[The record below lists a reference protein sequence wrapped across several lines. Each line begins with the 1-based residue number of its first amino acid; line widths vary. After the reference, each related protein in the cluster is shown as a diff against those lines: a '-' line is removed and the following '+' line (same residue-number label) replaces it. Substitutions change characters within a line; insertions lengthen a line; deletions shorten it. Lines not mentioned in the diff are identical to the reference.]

1 MPKQIQ
7 SEYEEVRIPFN
18 NMTFSPDVPSTSLG
32 ANEYNDGLNVET
44 DVRGVRSVAGDQ
56 EILST
61 VPGTPTFISGG
72 FRQDGDYWFIVATT
86 EGYWYATNGNTVD
99 WYNITPGGGP
109 ILGYTQA
116 TNIMDVW
123 NGNIPFFN
131 DTVGAPMFWPEAT
144 DLNPLPILTQ
154 YSNLIKPATVIDSV
168 YQSPTTYRLILD
180 TPYSTPPYVAGQQ
193 IVISGVNNNYNGVYT
208 VVSSSTSY
216 IDYLA
221 QPGGGYPVGTQ
232 GTVSPAYTWNYNPN
246 WKSYKA
252 EFLRLYN
259 TPNVGSILV
268 AGNLTVTN
276 LDDTITQFPVTVQWS
291 QAFGLN
297 QAPRTWE
304 PTITNIANQ
313 LEVPLRGP
321 CVDAFPCNGQLFL
334 CSYWDTVVFS
344 PLNYST
350 TSTPIIGVRLY
361 NQGRGLLTS
370 NAWAN
375 TDSAVYGLDSR
386 DVWVFDGNNFKGIGN
401 QRVKN
406 WLFDQIDPA
415 NYERIFIETNTQK
428 NQIEIYYPD
437 VDAVNGVPNK
447 MLAYRYDLDIWNAP
461 REVDHATFATE
472 SPIWS
477 YDEDTTSWYGNYSSR
492 TVVYARGLLDNN
504 LVQKDYGYTHADNT
518 AIHSVFKRDNIKL
531 LKDYSGKVMVHRLLP
546 EAVNLG
552 GIPFTGD
559 FNKQVTE
566 STGNLSVRI
575 DGAESVGQVP
585 LQTTTETIQL
595 NTSYP
600 WMQIDQNS
608 HRVNSITIEN
618 TSDSDI
624 WHCDA
629 TTWQFTQTEDDR

>member
-1 MPKQIQ
+1 MPRQIQ
-7 SEYEEVRIPFN
+7 SDYEEVRIPFT
-18 NMTFSPDVPSTSLG
+18 NMTYSPDIPSTSLG
-32 ANEYNDGLNVET
+32 PNEYNDGINVET
-44 DVRGVRSVAGDQ
+44 DVRGIRSVAGDQ
-56 EILST
+56 EILSNI
-61 VPGTPTFISGG
+61 PGTPTFISGG
-72 FRQDGDYWFIVATT
+72 FRQDGDFWFIAATT

-109 ILGYTQA
+109 IVGYTQS

-154 YSNLIKPATVIDSV
+154 YSNIVQPAGVIDSI
-168 YQSPTTYRLILD
+168 YQSPSTYRLILE
-180 TPYSTPPYVAGQQ
+180 TPFLTPPYVAGQQ
-193 IVISGVNNNYNGVYT
+193 IVISGINNNFDGIFIVA
-208 VVSSSTSY
+208 SCSTTY
-216 IDYLA
+216 IDYYA
-221 QPGGGYPVGTQ
+221 QPQGAYPIGIVGQ
-232 GTVSPAYTWNYNPN
+232 VAPAYTWNYNPN

-268 AGNLTVTN
+268 AGNLTAT
-276 LDDTITQFPVTVQWS
+276 LQDDTIVNYPVTIQWS

-297 QAPRTWE
+297 EAPRTWE
-304 PTITNIANQ
+304 PTIINIANQ

-375 TDSAVYGLDSR
+375 TDSAVYGMDSR

-401 QRVKN
+401 QRVRN

-415 NYERIFIETNTQK
+415 NYQRIFMETNTQK

-437 VDAVNGVPNK
+437 TNAVNGVPNK

-461 REVDHATFATE
+461 REVDNATFACE

-477 YDEDTTSWYGNYSSR
+477 YDGSWYGNYSSR

-504 LVQKDYGYTHADNT
+504 LVQKDYGYTHADGS
-518 AIHSVFKRDNIKL
+518 AIQSIFKRDNIKL

-559 FNKQVTE
+559 FNKQVPE

-575 DGAESVGQVP
+575 DGAESVGQIP
-585 LQTTTETIQL
+585 LQTTLETIVL

-618 TSDSDI
+618 TSSTDI

-629 TTWQFTQTEDDR
+629 TTWQFTQVEDDR